1 MPQNGGENAMD
12 LKEVMD
18 QKNFV
23 IVGDTLNE
31 EKYASKIKR
40 KMIKN
45 GYQVSAVGKELE
57 SINDVE
63 GDIDVIDLC
72 ITPAKGLKLIKECKK
87 DFKTVVIQPGAES
100 PELTGYLKEND
111 IEYLEGCLL
120 VGLKLYK

>member
-40 KMIKN
+40 KI
-45 GYQVSAVGKELE
+45 E
-57 SINDVE
+57 
-63 GDIDVIDLC
+63 IDFIIVLYSYLITHEQ
-72 ITPAKGLKLIKECKK
+72 TPASY
-87 DFKTVVIQPGAES
+87 S
-100 PELTGYLKEND
+100 PSP
-111 IEYLEGCLL
+111 C
-120 VGLKLYK
+120 